1 MKVEILKLAM
11 SMARTNRDYR
21 PRIDKLFGEYGDLL
35 EIPDLIQEVQTA
47 LRLAQKELRIVLQNA
62 AAERKE
68 YLQAKQTAAVI
79 LSDPAAALKWRNLQ
93 RAEEIKAMYRKLRFI
108 RQDSAQQSGLSRI
121 EVPTNPTDDP
131 KKCNDWTTIDAPAEM
146 TKYLLERNQKHFG
159 QAQGTPFTIPPF
171 SATIDFS
178 ASTHTSDLILTG
190 NFDDAELNDLTT
202 MFVTH
207 LTNKTPLDYI
217 ESSLKEEE
225 IMKKFAIWPEKTSTS
240 PSGRHLGH
248 YRSLLQREMPKD
260 PQAPKMEESRAALST
275 LHSKMINIALKHGR
289 SYKRWQKVVTIML
302 EKEPGNPKIH
312 RLQVIHLYEADY
324 NLVLALHARKV
335 VHHAEDNH
343 LLNNSL
349 YGARPGRTAHD
360 PVGLE
365 EFVSE
370 ITRLS
375 RKPCIKNAEDATAC
389 YDRIIPGVGNLASRA
404 HGMHK
409 FVALVQ
415 GHTLEE
421 VRYHLKTKLGISTEN
436 YQHSKISPIYGTGQ
450 GSGNSPTVWLVIS
463 SILFNCYESIAHGAI
478 FESPDRSLRLKL
490 YRAGFVDDTASYVN
504 RFCDNNPPSPATM
517 IAMLTHD
524 SQLWSDLLW
533 TSGGALELPKCVYH
547 YWQYKFTAEG
557 KPFLQNGQ
565 IGPNVEIQVGDRSRS
580 ETVPAKS
587 AYVSYRTLG
596 YHKSPCGSQ
605 KSQYKVLKKN
615 CDNHARIVSSSAMT
629 RQESCAVCGP
639 PGLRGD
645 AVESN

>member
-1 MKVEILKLAM
+1 
-11 SMARTNRDYR
+11 
-21 PRIDKLFGEYGDLL
+21 
-35 EIPDLIQEVQTA
+35 
-47 LRLAQKELRIVLQNA
+47 
-62 AAERKE
+62 
-68 YLQAKQTAAVI
+68 
-79 LSDPAAALKWRNLQ
+79 
-93 RAEEIKAMYRKLRFI
+93 
-108 RQDSAQQSGLSRI
+108 
-121 EVPTNPTDDP
+121 
-131 KKCNDWTTIDAPAEM
+131 
-146 TKYLLERNQKHFG
+146 
-159 QAQGTPFTIPPF
+159 
-171 SATIDFS
+171 
-178 ASTHTSDLILTG
+178 
-190 NFDDAELNDLTT
+190 
-202 MFVTH
+202 
-207 LTNKTPLDYI
+207 
-217 ESSLKEEE
+217 
-225 IMKKFAIWPEKTSTS
+225 
-240 PSGRHLGH
+240 
-248 YRSLLQREMPKD
+248 
-260 PQAPKMEESRAALST
+260 
-275 LHSKMINIALKHGR
+275 
-289 SYKRWQKVVTIML
+289 
-302 EKEPGNPKIH
+302 
-312 RLQVIHLYEADY
+312 
-324 NLVLALHARKV
+324 VLALHARKV

-343 LLNNSL
+343 LLNDSL
-349 YGARPGRTAHD
+349 YGARPGHTAHD

-370 ITRLS
+370 ITQLS

-436 YQHSKISPIYGTGQ
+436 YQHCKTSPIYGTGQ

-463 SILFNCYESIAHGAI
+463 SILFDCYESKAHGAI

-504 RFCDNNPPSPATM
+504 SFCDNNPPSPATM

-533 TSGGALELPKCVYH
+533 TSGGALELHKCVYH
-547 YWQYKFTAEG
+547 YWQYNFTAEG

-580 ETVPAKS
+580 ENVPAKS

-629 RQESCAVCGP
+629 RQESWTYYFSMYLTSPGYPLPLSHFSPSELHALETKSLPAMIARCGFNRNTSRVVLYGPVRLNGGSLRPFVTEQGVAQIQYLYKHWSSTLQLNSVQRIAVSWAQFHTGVGWSIFYDVTTP
-639 PGLRGD
+639 LPHFAESHWLRSFRNFLCSIQGRLRLD
-645 AVESN
+645 ATYVPALQRDYDTFIMDHVLRFSKVSYSPLSRFDELTTADYSYRQLQ